1 MSDFVVRSILLE
13 LLSKVVSMEE
23 LVSCPPN
30 KKLKLA
36 KEISTSSA
44 RSTIPTF
51 TTRNSMISTRSTIPS
66 FTTRNSTISTTSTI
80 PTIPNRVSESFSDS
94 KGPQEPKP
102 KSTETEIPKFSVA
115 RKMSELKADRDH
127 WKNLCLTSR
136 SKVTT

>member
-13 LLSKVVSMEE
+13 LLSKVVSTEE

-36 KEISTSSA
+36 KEISTSST
-44 RSTIPTF
+44 RSTIPT
-51 TTRNSMISTRSTIPS
+51 

-127 WKNLCLTSR
+127 WKNLCLISR
-136 SKVTT
+136 SKVTR

>member
-13 LLSKVVSMEE
+13 LLSKVVSTEE

-36 KEISTSSA
+36 KEIST

-51 TTRNSMISTRSTIPS
+51 TTRNSM
-66 FTTRNSTISTTSTI
+66 ISTTSTI